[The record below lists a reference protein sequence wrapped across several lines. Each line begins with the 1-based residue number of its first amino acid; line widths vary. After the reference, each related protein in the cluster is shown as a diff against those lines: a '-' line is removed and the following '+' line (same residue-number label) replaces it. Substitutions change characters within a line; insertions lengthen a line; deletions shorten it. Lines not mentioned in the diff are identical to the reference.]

1 MTPPHA
7 TTAAATASDAVAS
20 PPPHPNW
27 LKDDLGA
34 AVVVFLVALPLCL
47 GVALA
52 SGAPLFAGII
62 AGVLGG
68 LVVAP
73 LSGSQ
78 LMVSGP
84 AAGLTAIVLSAI
96 GTLGGFEPFLL
107 AVVIAGAIQVGL
119 GLIGAG
125 VISYYFPSSVIKGM
139 LAAIGIILI
148 LKQVPHAVGYDAD
161 AMGDESFRQA
171 NNQTTLSAL
180 LEIPQLLEWGAVLIA
195 VVSLALLLLWERP
208 ALKALTFFPGPLA
221 VVLAGLG
228 VNTLLGMLGSPL
240 VLEASHLVQLPSFG
254 ELAGQFSFP
263 QWAAISNPAI
273 WRVAVTIAIVASLE
287 TLLSMEATDKID
299 PLKRQ
304 SPPNKEL
311 IAQGVG
317 NTLSGLLGGLPVTGV
332 IVRSSANIDAG
343 GKTKRSAIAHSM
355 LLLIAVMAIPG
366 LLSRIPLA
374 ALATILVYTGYKLAH
389 PRLFRAAWATGREHF
404 IPLAVTVI
412 AILFT
417 DLLVG
422 IAIGLAVGAFFILR
436 AHAKAP
442 ALRQISIDGAVLTR
456 YVLPD
461 QVTFLAKASL
471 SEFLQRVPP
480 GSRLEIDG
488 RRAQR
493 VDYDI
498 AELLQDFR
506 ATAAAQGIDYRLV
519 GLPEVRSTPAHSH

>member
-1 MTPPHA
+1 M
-7 TTAAATASDAVAS
+7 
-20 PPPHPNW
+20 
-27 LKDDLGA
+27 
-34 AVVVFLVALPLCL
+34 
-47 GVALA
+47 
-52 SGAPLFAGII
+52 
-62 AGVLGG
+62 
-68 LVVAP
+68 
-73 LSGSQ
+73 
-78 LMVSGP
+78 
-84 AAGLTAIVLSAI
+84 
-96 GTLGGFEPFLL
+96 
-107 AVVIAGAIQVGL
+107 
-119 GLIGAG
+119 
-125 VISYYFPSSVIKGM
+125 Y
-139 LAAIGIILI
+139 
-148 LKQVPHAVGYDAD
+148 
-161 AMGDESFRQA
+161 
-171 NNQTTLSAL
+171 
-180 LEIPQLLEWGAVLIA
+180 
-195 VVSLALLLLWERP
+195 
-208 ALKALTFFPGPLA
+208 
-221 VVLAGLG
+221 
-228 VNTLLGMLGSPL
+228 
-240 VLEASHLVQLPSFG
+240 
-254 ELAGQFSFP
+254 
-263 QWAAISNPAI
+263 
-273 WRVAVTIAIVASLE
+273 
-287 TLLSMEATDKID
+287 
-299 PLKRQ
+299 KRQ
-304 SPPNKEL
+304 
-311 IAQGVG
+311 
-317 NTLSGLLGGLPVTGV
+317 V

-343 GKTKRSAIAHSM
+343 GKTKRSAIAHSI

-498 AELLQDFR
+498 AELLQDFH